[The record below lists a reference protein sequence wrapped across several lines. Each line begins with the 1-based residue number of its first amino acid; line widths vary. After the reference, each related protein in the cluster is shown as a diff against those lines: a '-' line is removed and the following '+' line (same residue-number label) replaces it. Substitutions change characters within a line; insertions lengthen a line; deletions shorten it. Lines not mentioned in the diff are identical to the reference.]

1 MQTGGKN
8 ERPVAKETMPAP
20 SKPNRPVKSAPQAQ
34 RAATSSSKYDNL
46 VDQDFDTSPGEKV
59 LNVLFQWNGHSW
71 DAYEVLGIPAGS
83 SREAAM
89 SAYQKHAAQADA
101 QSQPFYKAAYEAI
114 TKATGTRG

>member
-1 MQTGGKN
+1 MQADSKD
-8 ERPVAKETMPAP
+8 ERPIAKETMPAP
-20 SKPNRPVKSAPQAQ
+20 SKPQRRPPAPQAQ
-34 RAATSSSKYDNL
+34 RAATQSKYDNL

-59 LNVLFQWNGHSW
+59 LNVLFNWNGHSW

-83 SREAAM
+83 SREAAL
-89 SAYQKHAAQADA
+89 SAYQKHASQADA